1 MTGVKKLVSVPNLL
15 VAAVL
20 LLFYGLIRFG
30 LEEGFVD
37 DYYKLNLFL
46 ICINIILATSLNI
59 INGMTG
65 QFSIGHAGF
74 MAMGAYGSAIMT
86 MKLGYPFPVGILV
99 GALAAALAGIL
110 VGMPTL
116 RLKGD
121 YLAIATLGFGEIIRV
136 IILNIEYVGGAA
148 GLNGISQYTTWD
160 WLFFL
165 TVATVLIIKN
175 FMTSTH
181 GRACI
186 AIRENEIAAET
197 MGIDITRY
205 KVIAFTM
212 GAFFAGIAGS
222 LHAHYFYTIQPTTFG
237 FMKSFDIL
245 VFVVLGGLGSLTGSV
260 ISAIGLT
267 ILSAFLQ
274 EYAELR
280 MVIYSLLLV
289 VVMLVRPQGLMGT
302 AEFSFAG
309 MRRLYERLT
318 GKGRGAGNDTAV
330 G

>member
-1 MTGVKKLVSVPNLL
+1 MLKQYFKLSNIL
-15 VAAVL
+15 VTVAILVLFAAVNI
-20 LLFYGLIRFG
+20 GI
-30 LEEGFVD
+30 ETGFID

-46 ICINIILATSLNI
+46 ICINIILAVSLNI

-74 MAMGAYGSAIMT
+74 MAIGAYGSAIMT
-86 MKLGYPFPVGILV
+86 LKLGYPFAVGILV
-99 GALAAALAGIL
+99 GAVAAALCGIL
-110 VGMPTL
+110 VGLPTL

-136 IILNIEYVGGAA
+136 VILNIDYVGGAA
-148 GLNGISQYTTWD
+148 GLNGISQYTD
-160 WLFFL
+160 WPWIFSL
-165 TVATVLIIKN
+165 TVITVLVIKN

-186 AIRENEIAAET
+186 SIRENEIAAET

-212 GAFFAGIAGS
+212 GAFFAGVAGA

-237 FMKSFDIL
+237 FLKSFDIL
-245 VFVVLGGLGSLTGSV
+245 VYVVLGGLGSMTGSV
-260 ISAIGLT
+260 IAATGLT
-267 ILSAFLQ
+267 ILSAYLQ
-274 EYAELR
+274 DYAELR
-280 MVIYSLLLV
+280 MVIYSLLLI
-289 VVMLVRPQGLMGT
+289 VVMLVRPQGLLGT
-302 AEFSFAG
+302 AELSFDGIRRFFS
-309 MRRLYERLT
+309 RQT
-318 GKGRGAGNDTAV
+318 GKGRGAGNDSAV

>member
-1 MTGVKKLVSVPNLL
+1 MFKKYFNLPNLS
-15 VAAVL
+15 VIAALALGYVL
-20 LLFYGLIRFG
+20 IYFAV
-30 LEEGFVD
+30 ENEWMD

-46 ICINIILATSLNI
+46 ICINIILAVSLNV

-74 MAMGAYGSAIMT
+74 MAIGAYGSAIMT

-99 GALAAALAGIL
+99 GALAAAFVGIL

-148 GLNGISQYTTWD
+148 GLNGISQLAD
-160 WLFFL
+160 WHWMFFL
-165 TVATVLIIKN
+165 TVGTVVVIKN
-175 FMTSTH
+175 FMNSTH

-197 MGIDITRY
+197 MGIDITRF

-212 GAFFAGIAGS
+212 GAFFAGVAGS

-245 VFVVLGGLGSLTGSV
+245 VFVVLGGLGSMTGSV
-260 ISAIGLT
+260 IAAIGLT
-267 ILSAFLQ
+267 ILSAYLQ
-274 EYAELR
+274 DYAELR
-280 MVIYSLLLV
+280 MVIYALLLV

-302 AEFSFAG
+302 AELSFKGIARFFG
-309 MRRLYERLT
+309 RLT
-318 GKGRGAGNDTAV
+318 GKGRGAGHDTAV

>member
-1 MTGVKKLVSVPNLL
+1 MKKMFFSLPNLL
-15 VAAVL
+15 MAL
-20 LLFYGLIRFG
+20 LLLAFYGLTYAG
-30 LEEGFVD
+30 LEQGWID

-46 ICINIILATSLNI
+46 ICINIILAVSLNV

-74 MAMGAYGSAIMT
+74 MAIGAYGSAVMT
-86 MKLGYPFPVGILV
+86 MKLGFPFGAALIV
-99 GALAAALAGIL
+99 GAVGAALAGLI
-110 VGMPTL
+110 VGIPTL

-148 GLNGISQYTTWD
+148 GLNGIAQYTNWH
-160 WLFFL
+160 WIFFL
-165 TVATVLIIKN
+165 TVATVLVIKN

-197 MGIDITRY
+197 MGVDITRY
-205 KVIAFTM
+205 KVIAFTI
-212 GAFFAGIAGS
+212 GAFFAGLAGA

-245 VFVVLGGLGSLTGSV
+245 VFVVLGGLGSLTGS
-260 ISAIGLT
+260 ILSAIGLT
-267 ILSAFLQ
+267 VLSAFLQ
-274 EYAELR
+274 DYAELR
-280 MVIYSLLLV
+280 MVIYSLLLII
-289 VVMLVRPQGLMGT
+289 VMLVRPQGLMGT
-302 AEFSFAG
+302 AEFSYRGVAKLYD
-309 MRRLYERLT
+309 RLS
-318 GKGRGAGNDTAV
+318 GKGRGPGNDTAV

>member
-1 MTGVKKLVSVPNLL
+1 MLKQYFKMSNILVTVAILVLFVLVNVGIETG
-15 VAAVL
+15 
-20 LLFYGLIRFG
+20 YI
-30 LEEGFVD
+30 D

-46 ICINIILATSLNI
+46 ICINIILAVSLNI

-74 MAMGAYGSAIMT
+74 MAIGAYGSAIMT
-86 MKLGYPFPVGILV
+86 LKLGYPFAVGIIVGAVAAALCGILV
-99 GALAAALAGIL
+99 GL
-110 VGMPTL
+110 PTL

-136 IILNIEYVGGAA
+136 VILNIDYVGGAA
-148 GLNGISQYTTWD
+148 GLNGISQYTD
-160 WLFFL
+160 WPWIFSL
-165 TVATVLIIKN
+165 TVITVLVIKN

-186 AIRENEIAAET
+186 SIRENEIAAET

-212 GAFFAGIAGS
+212 GAFFAGVAGA

-237 FMKSFDIL
+237 FLKSFDIL
-245 VFVVLGGLGSLTGSV
+245 VYVVLGGLGSMTGSV
-260 ISAIGLT
+260 IAATGLT
-267 ILSAFLQ
+267 ILSAYLQ
-274 EYAELR
+274 DYAELR
-280 MVIYSLLLV
+280 MVIYSLLLI
-289 VVMLVRPQGLMGT
+289 VVMLVRPQGLLGT
-302 AEFSFAG
+302 AELSFDG
-309 MRRLYERLT
+309 IRRFFARQT
-318 GKGRGAGNDTAV
+318 GKGRGAGNDSAV